1 MLDHNIATGNFT
13 NYKNILKNK
22 TSNWTRYKDKI
33 DIIDEETAFKIL
45 KYKKKPN
52 KTSSSKPGPRVYP
65 FFGNSYYI
73 INGIIVNQKGYWTST
88 SYNKTSSYCIDRV
101 GNNLILNHSEI
112 LGIRPVIKIKK
123 SLLTTDTGVVDVFD
137 IIKNGEKI
145 FYDYDNTLYDGLKY
159 RSLQGIT
166 VTNDKLI
173 FMSAN
178 RQNPDKSVMYSYK
191 LNNLE
196 TLWKKDFNTTGHGSG
211 MTYNSKTDKVLVVG
225 PKTHSIIYEYNGK
238 TLIREKEYPKPDYPG
253 CSGIG
258 YDYKSDLYLGRSE
271 SWLYLMNTVTLK
283 KNFSFDSFMFETNQ
297 DLEYYNGYL
306 FECTSD
312 FGAPNNY
319 QSYSFYKDYN
329 LIQIYDVSFDENKKI
344 TKNFGRLVARFVVH
358 GLGELESI
366 SFRDG
371 YVYIGFNANGYHFY
385 KFKYDKFDKEIKK
398 KLK

>member
-145 FYDYDNTLYDGLKY
+145 FM
-159 RSLQGIT
+159 I
-166 VTNDKLI
+166 
-173 FMSAN
+173 M
-178 RQNPDKSVMYSYK
+178 
-191 LNNLE
+191 
-196 TLWKKDFNTTGHGSG
+196 
-211 MTYNSKTDKVLVVG
+211 
-225 PKTHSIIYEYNGK
+225 IIHYMM
-238 TLIREKEYPKPDYPG
+238 D
-253 CSGIG
+253 
-258 YDYKSDLYLGRSE
+258 
-271 SWLYLMNTVTLK
+271 
-283 KNFSFDSFMFETNQ
+283 
-297 DLEYYNGYL
+297 
-306 FECTSD
+306 
-312 FGAPNNY
+312 
-319 QSYSFYKDYN
+319 
-329 LIQIYDVSFDENKKI
+329 
-344 TKNFGRLVARFVVH
+344 
-358 GLGELESI
+358 
-366 SFRDG
+366 
-371 YVYIGFNANGYHFY
+371 
-385 KFKYDKFDKEIKK
+385 
-398 KLK
+398 